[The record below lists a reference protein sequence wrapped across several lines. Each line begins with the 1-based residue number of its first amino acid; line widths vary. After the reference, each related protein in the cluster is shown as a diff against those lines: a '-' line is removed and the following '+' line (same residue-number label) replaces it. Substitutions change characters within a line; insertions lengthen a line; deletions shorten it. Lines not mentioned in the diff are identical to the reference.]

1 MTTKKKKKISKENV
15 LYNFR
20 DLKIRVKKRD

>member
-1 MTTKKKKKISKENV
+1 MTTKKKKKISKENF

-20 DLKIRVKKRD
+20 DLKSK

>member
-1 MTTKKKKKISKENV
+1 VTTKNKKEISKENF

-20 DLKIRVKKRD
+20 DLKSK